1 MKYTSPLFG
10 NPLVPLMNDVRAM
23 SLWTQLEA
31 TQRAG
36 KQAGGLKSVMQYMP
50 LRWFHMMKMH
60 PGKVAPALFLWWAL
74 LGGWGVEFIKNISV
88 MGQEKPPIDWNNEKL
103 GHLKRQ

>member
-1 MKYTSPLFG
+1 MGG

-23 SLWTQLEA
+23 AMWTSIETMQRQGPQTNSLKHSVFKWT
-31 TQRAG
+31 
-36 KQAGGLKSVMQYMP
+36 P

-60 PGKVAPALFLWWAL
+60 PGKVGPALVVWWAL
-74 LGGWGVEFIKNISV
+74 LGGWGVEFIKNIGV

-103 GHLKRQ
+103 GALSRK